1 MALNKRTC
9 KKCAVEYDLTP
20 EFFQPHRTGLRH
32 ECRTC
37 LNARAKEYRDANRA
51 RRNEQ
56 AAAYREA
63 NRELLAKKAR
73 ERYAARR
80 EQIRESAK
88 WSSLK
93 SEYGLTRAQYEAL
106 IESQGG
112 RCALCGRGDVKRLY
126 VDHCHVENRIRGAL
140 CPGCNTGLG
149 LLGDNLDGL
158 RAAMAYL
165 STVPDRINPI
175 LPNGPACSGGFRRTS
190 NPESEAA

>member
-1 MALNKRTC
+1 MTVRVYTTPNCNQCAMTKMWLDKKGVHYSAVDLADPANMGDYEAIRAL
-9 KKCAVEYDLTP
+9 
-20 EFFQPHRTGLRH
+20 
-32 ECRTC
+32 
-37 LNARAKEYRDANRA
+37 
-51 RRNEQ
+51 RNEQ

-80 EQIRESAK
+80 EQVRESAK

-106 IESQGG
+106 VESQGG
-112 RCALCGRGDVKRLY
+112 RCALCGRGGVKRLY

>member
-1 MALNKRTC
+1 MNKRTC

-51 RRNEQ
+51 LRNEQ

-80 EQIRESAK
+80 EQVRESAK

-106 IESQGG
+106 VPG
-112 RCALCGRGDVKRLY
+112 RTLRPVWPRGR
-126 VDHCHVENRIRGAL
+126 
-140 CPGCNTGLG
+140 
-149 LLGDNLDGL
+149 
-158 RAAMAYL
+158 
-165 STVPDRINPI
+165 
-175 LPNGPACSGGFRRTS
+175 
-190 NPESEAA
+190 